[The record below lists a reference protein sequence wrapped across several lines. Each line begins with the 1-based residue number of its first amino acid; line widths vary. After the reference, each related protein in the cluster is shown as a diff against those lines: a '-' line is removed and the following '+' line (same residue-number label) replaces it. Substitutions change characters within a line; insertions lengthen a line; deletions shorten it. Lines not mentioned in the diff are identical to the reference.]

1 MLFDEQHSLIARE
14 NDEQAS
20 DPDWQFYYD
29 RKLNKWIP
37 YGWGEFYSKQ
47 ARVIGNISRGFF
59 NKSSIDKYLNW
70 KDPKDSLVG
79 ISCTIEGYLTA
90 QHFNNIQVMN
100 YLSTIIPEE
109 YKYDKKKYYNKWLLS
124 KVDIEKNE
132 I

>member
-1 MLFDEQHSLIARE
+1 MLFDEQHSLIAKE

-29 RKLNKWIP
+29 REQNKWIP

-59 NKSSIDKYLNW
+59 NKSSIDKYLKW
-70 KDPKDSLVG
+70 TQPTDSLVG
-79 ISCTIEGYLTA
+79 ISGTLEGYLVA
-90 QHFNNIQVMN
+90 KHFNNIQAMN
-100 YLSTIIPEE
+100 YFSTIIPEE
-109 YKYDKKKYYNKWLLS
+109 YKYDTKKYHNKWLLS
-124 KVDIEKNE
+124 RVDTEKNE

>member
-1 MLFDEQHSLIARE
+1 MLFDEQHTLIAKD

-29 RKLNKWIP
+29 RVQNKWIP

-59 NKSSIDKYLNW
+59 NKSSMDKYIRW
-70 KDPKDSLVG
+70 VEPKDSLVG
-79 ISCTIEGYLTA
+79 ISGTLEAYETA
-90 QHFNNIQVMN
+90 KHFNNIPVMN
-100 YLSTIIPEE
+100 YFNTIIPEK
-109 YKYDKKKYYNKWLLS
+109 YTYDKKKYYNDWLLS
-124 KVDIEKNE
+124 RIDTQKNE